1 MWSNFTKYT
10 SRKLRGEVNKF
21 IFWEEMSYELV
32 TVCCRK
38 EYVHSCE
45 NICDDQLLD
54 SVREQTRG
62 EQQSKHG

>member
-1 MWSNFTKYT
+1 MCSKILPNIPPGSSVVRLT
-10 SRKLRGEVNKF
+10 SSF
-21 IFWEEMSYELV
+21 FWGEMSCELV

-62 EQQSKHG
+62 EQ

>member
-1 MWSNFTKYT
+1 
-10 SRKLRGEVNKF
+10 
-21 IFWEEMSYELV
+21 MSCELV

-62 EQQSKHG
+62 EQQSSRGKNYSQEFIP